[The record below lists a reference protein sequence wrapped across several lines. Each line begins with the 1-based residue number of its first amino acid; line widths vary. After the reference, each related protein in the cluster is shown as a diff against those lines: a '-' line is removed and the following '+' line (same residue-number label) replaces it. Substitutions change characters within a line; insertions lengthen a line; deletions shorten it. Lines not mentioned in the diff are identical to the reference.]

1 MIGMSQEKLGDALG
15 LTFQQIQKYEK
26 GANRI
31 GASRLLQIGH
41 ILGVGIEFFFEELPD
56 AQPSASEDS
65 AMAEFLMIPESDRL
79 VRGFVRLKDGE
90 ARKKVADLI
99 DWLASGR

>member
-1 MIGMSQEKLGDALG
+1 VHKKSPGPIDRRIGNRVRSRRITIGMSQEKLGDALG

-41 ILGVGIEFFFEELPD
+41 ILGVGIEFFFEGLPD
-56 AQPSASEDS
+56 AQPGASEDS
-65 AMAEFLMIPESDRL
+65 AMAEFLMIPET
-79 VRGFVRLKDGE
+79 
-90 ARKKVADLI
+90 
-99 DWLASGR
+99 